1 MGQTGSR
8 MVSKI
13 ANSFTFH
20 GSPSEE
26 MSCEE
31 ASNAVT
37 RFKGTPFV
45 YSRRGS
51 MYFDED
57 GDLAHEFYEE
67 FKNKRGRRKM
77 RRVDRGL
84 RPQGEVKYS
93 CPRLNVD
100 FPIILYSDQM
110 GRYPNFPIR
119 VPILPHLDTRTSSYG
134 YPYFPSGYLYFPSRY
149 LYFTI

>member
-1 MGQTGSR
+1 MGQGSR
-8 MVSKI
+8 VASKI

-26 MSCEE
+26 FDSEG
-31 ASNAVT
+31 ASRAVASF
-37 RFKGTPFV
+37 RGTPFV

-67 FKNKRGRRKM
+67 VKNKRGKKKM
-77 RRVDRGL
+77 RRIERNL

-93 CPRLNVD
+93 VPCLHVD
-100 FPIILYSDQM
+100 FPIILYSD
-110 GRYPNFPIR
+110 
-119 VPILPHLDTRTSSYG
+119 
-134 YPYFPSGYLYFPSRY
+134 
-149 LYFTI
+149 